1 MQEARELRLNAFF
14 VNDRRSFRNGIIDN
28 LKTLKIS
35 YNFKQLCRLLD
46 EIQYCFH
53 FLHPFAPKTVSLI
66 VKDIGY
72 KKSKLKHVSVENI
85 NRTYAQAISTCA

>member
-1 MQEARELRLNAFF
+1 M
-14 VNDRRSFRNGIIDN
+14 IIQKWYYDN

-72 KKSKLKHVSVENI
+72 KKSKLKHVFSGK
-85 NRTYAQAISTCA
+85 YK